1 LSKRS
6 QLLLREPRW
15 RTANTLARTCI
26 PLPVASWIYENG
38 SLTARLRRLY
48 GDNFKLRVVNQ
59 SWRHPYHDEAS
70 LLGMPPYRH
79 ALIRE
84 VLLCNGELPVVMA
97 RSVMP
102 FEALHGGGNRLT
114 RLGSRPLGEILFS
127 YRGLRRDCLEYARVD
142 AGDWRSAP
150 ARFAG
155 REAAWGRRS
164 LYRVAGGHMLVCEFF
179 LSNLLVSL

>member
-1 LSKRS
+1 MSKRS

-26 PLPVASWIYENG
+26 PFPVASWIYENG

-59 SWRHPYHDEAS
+59 SWLHPYQDEAS
-70 LLGMPPYRH
+70 LLGMPSYRH

-84 VLLCNGELPVVMA
+84 VLLCNGGLPMVMA

-102 FEALHGGGNRLT
+102 FDVLQGGGKRLT
-114 RLGSRPLGEILFS
+114 RLGTRPLGEILFS
-127 YRGLRRDCLEYARVD
+127 YRGLRRDCLDYARID
-142 AGDWRSAP
+142 AIDWRQEA

-179 LSNLLVSL
+179 LSKLLFSL